1 MDILIKSFNR
11 PFYLD
16 RCLNSIHSFVS
27 GDYRVSILDD
37 GTPQKYLDKI
47 QEKYPSVKIFKSENH
62 SKKVQAI
69 KENLENRKEINGFQ
83 IPTQLWYN
91 AAKNASDYF
100 IMTEDDVWFSR
111 EINTDELSKEVQEY
125 NINLLKLGWLGSSKD
140 EQWQEVKEI
149 NHAINAIKPKDL
161 FLSHPLIMDWFF
173 YNRLKFFSILYKLGK
188 VDNQTKLRYWT
199 LNSILMGLWK
209 KEYWLYIWKDAK
221 GKVDEKQQLRNAA
234 VYYNRFGKENPNFTA
249 QLKNEAML
257 TTFQS
262 SATNS
267 YHKYSSDFD
276 VNIFNHIINEAW
288 YNGNFDAMENF
299 PNDFSMDYFIHFIK
313 DKMNIE
319 AFKDWVEQFKEQ
331 YRKQGCKVD

>member
-1 MDILIKSFNR
+1 MARTLEIAAILRTNNITELVK
-11 PFYLD
+11 
-16 RCLNSIHSFVS
+16 
-27 GDYRVSILDD
+27 D
-37 GTPQKYLDKI
+37 G
-47 QEKYPSVKIFKSENH
+47 
-62 SKKVQAI
+62 
-69 KENLENRKEINGFQ
+69 
-83 IPTQLWYN
+83 
-91 AAKNASDYF
+91 
-100 IMTEDDVWFSR
+100 
-111 EINTDELSKEVQEY
+111 
-125 NINLLKLGWLGSSKD
+125 
-140 EQWQEVKEI
+140 
-149 NHAINAIKPKDL
+149 
-161 FLSHPLIMDWFF
+161 
-173 YNRLKFFSILYKLGK
+173 
-188 VDNQTKLRYWT
+188 
-199 LNSILMGLWK
+199 
-209 KEYWLYIWKDAK
+209 
-221 GKVDEKQQLRNAA
+221 LRNAA

>member
-16 RCLNSIHSFVS
+16 RCLNSIYSFVS
-27 GDYRVSILDD
+27 GNYRVSILDD
-37 GTPQKYLDKI
+37 GTPQKYLNKI
-47 QEKYPSVKIFKSENH
+47 QEKYPSVKILKSENY
-62 SKKVQAI
+62 SKKVEAI
-69 KENLENRKEINGFQ
+69 QENFESGKEINGFQ

-91 AAKNASDYF
+91 TAKNASDYF

-111 EINTDELSKEVQEY
+111 EINTDKLQKEAEKH
-125 NINLLKLGWLGSSKD
+125 NIHLLKLGWLGSSRD
-140 EQWQEVKEI
+140 EQWQEIKEI

-161 FLSHPLIMDWFF
+161 FLSYPLIMDWFF

-276 VNIFNHIINEAW
+276 VNSFNHIINEAW

-299 PNDFSMDYFIHFIK
+299 PNDFSMDYFTGFIK

-331 YRKQGCKVD
+331 YRKQGCKID